1 MLRVGIIGWR
11 GMVGSVLLQR
21 MHEENDFDKIDTYF
35 FSTSQAGE
43 KVHVLKS
50 QESTLH
56 NALDVHELK
65 GMDILLSCQGG
76 DYTKKILPLLRE
88 EKWDGHWID
97 AASTL
102 RMDSNAVIVL
112 DPINKEA
119 IENAIK
125 EGTKN
130 WVGGNCTVS
139 LMLLAIHGLIKEG
152 IVEWVSSMTYQ
163 AASGAGAQNMKE
175 LLVQMG
181 ELSIS
186 LDDVTYETNIL
197 ELDKKVQMIMSSEKF
212 TKELFSVPL
221 AGSLIP
227 WIDEELENGQSREE
241 WKGSVETNKIL
252 QSNGFKTFNVD
263 GLCIRIGAMRSHS
276 QALTI
281 KLNNN
286 YSIEKIEKLLASAN
300 PWINFVANH
309 KEASI
314 KHLSPAAVSGKLLI
328 AVGRVRKL
336 NVSENLISVFTVG
349 DQLLWGAAEPLRR
362 ILNILIN
369 KKV

>member
-50 QESTLH
+50 QKSTLH

-181 ELSIS
+181 ELSKSI
-186 LDDVTYETNIL
+186 DNVTYETNIL
-197 ELDKKVQMIMSSEKF
+197 ELDKRVQMIMSSEKF